1 MDNETT
7 KKSVMDVEWIPIY
20 QKRLGDVV
28 AYAKGKMS
36 MAEFAKKCGMNPIT
50 FSRIIKGDIKKP
62 LSQEEIKTIAE
73 NSDQDTEE
81 TFEYLM
87 RANGMVTK
95 SDYNV
100 RRQEREQRRAQ
111 DKQRRET
118 IQNSLIRSLFEGG
131 HTIVPIIN
139 TPKEELNPV
148 KQKSRYRLSV
158 NCSYVLSVQGD
169 ESAYWNYRI
178 NTFTGDEFK
187 DDSKAYDG
195 EVRGEVVSEGYFCQE
210 VFLRDVWE
218 PEAFEKTRYSF
229 VFANKDVFEGFFKY
243 LEGVK
248 VNNSF
253 SLILVDI
260 KEQRVVEE
268 RFIPRHDGK
277 EQKSLFIIKKDSR
290 E

>member
-50 FSRIIKGDIKKP
+50 FSRILKGDIKKP

-73 NSDQDTEE
+73 NSELDTKDI
-81 TFEYLM
+81 FEDLM
-87 RANGMVTK
+87 RANGMVKKNT
-95 SDYNV
+95 DADDA
-100 RRQEREQRRAQ
+100 EREKRWAENR
-111 DKQRRET
+111 QRRET
-118 IQNSLIRSLFEGG
+118 IQNSLIRSLFERG

-243 LEGVK
+243 LDGVK

-253 SLILVDI
+253 SIILVDI

>member
-1 MDNETT
+1 
-7 KKSVMDVEWIPIY
+7 
-20 QKRLGDVV
+20 
-28 AYAKGKMS
+28 
-36 MAEFAKKCGMNPIT
+36 
-50 FSRIIKGDIKKP
+50 
-62 LSQEEIKTIAE
+62 
-73 NSDQDTEE
+73 
-81 TFEYLM
+81 
-87 RANGMVTK
+87 
-95 SDYNV
+95 
-100 RRQEREQRRAQ
+100 
-111 DKQRRET
+111 
-118 IQNSLIRSLFEGG
+118 LFEGG

-243 LEGVK
+243 LDGVK